1 MELGGIREHTDTGI
15 HNKTQTEA
23 EAETEAERYPGR
35 GSDRIG
41 TGKVAVQRASTL
53 ATRHKAQSRKALT
66 GSGTVVCRPGTE
78 Q

>member
-1 MELGGIREHTDTGI
+1 MELGGIREHTDTRI

-23 EAETEAERYPGR
+23 ETEAERYQSR
-35 GSDRIG
+35 GSDRTG